1 MGAHDARPNWGRLIV
16 DDYADRQAKF
26 RRDRQLAAL
35 IGETR
40 TAVLRSLEVVCNT
53 TELARRA
60 GTSIASASTHTTVL
74 RNAGLISTRRHGASV
89 LHSLTPV
96 GIALLAGHI
105 EPDLSSGWAGHFD
118 GIPTRRR

>member
-1 MGAHDARPNWGRLIV
+1 V

-26 RRDRQLAAL
+26 RRDRQPAAL

-40 TAVLRSLEVVCNT
+40 TAVLRSSEVVCNT

-60 GTSIASASTHTTVL
+60 GTSTASAST
-74 RNAGLISTRRHGASV
+74 RRRGASV

-96 GIALLAGHI
+96 GIALLARHI
-105 EPDLSSGWAGHFD
+105 EPNLCSGPG
-118 GIPTRRR
+118 GTLRRNPHHATGNVIEQGVITWTTTN